1 MESFIYVDG
10 VGLDPSAA
18 HKLVVGC
25 VVPRPVA
32 WITTIN
38 AEGIVNAAPF
48 SSYSYVATSPTLL
61 AINIENRNGEPKDTA
76 KNILAS
82 REFVINV
89 ATEATMD
96 LMHRCAEDYGPEVSE
111 VRELGIDLLPSRCI
125 GPPRIACTPVQME
138 CRLDQT
144 LVLGEGMSTL
154 FIGRVVAYH
163 LAADIYDGSRVD
175 SVKMRPLA
183 RMGGPYY
190 AALGEIFHRPVG
202 GPPPIAD

>member
-1 MESFIYVDG
+1 
-10 VGLDPSAA
+10 
-18 HKLVVGC
+18 
-25 VVPRPVA
+25 
-32 WITTIN
+32 
-38 AEGIVNAAPF
+38 
-48 SSYSYVATSPTLL
+48 
-61 AINIENRNGEPKDTA
+61 
-76 KNILAS
+76 
-82 REFVINV
+82 
-89 ATEATMD
+89 MD
-96 LMHRCAEDYGPEVSE
+96 LMHSCAEDYGPEVSE
-111 VRELGIDLLPSRCI
+111 VRELGIELLPSRCI

-163 LAADIYDGSRVD
+163 LAADIYDGNRVD